1 MEFSTTLTNY
11 TTRTTEMFNNTL
23 AIFNSYNTSTTEDPL
38 NAAETPVSHDNIE
51 VARLIHI
58 FIGPIL
64 FTFGTYGNAVSFYIM
79 QRGSLK
85 KVSTCFY
92 MVILAIADTREYILH

>member
-11 TTRTTEMFNNTL
+11 TTRTTEMFNNTS

-38 NAAETPVSHDNIE
+38 NATETPISHDNKE
-51 VARLIHI
+51 VVHLIHI

-64 FTFGTYGNAVSFYIM
+64 FTFETYGNAVSFYII

-85 KVSTCFY
+85 KLSTCFY